1 MRNGNLRGM
10 NLMALVAG
18 LLPWAATPA
27 SAFTRLYLAC
37 SLLSVEAQVVT
48 WLGFGTL
55 ESLLPFNVG
64 CAATCAAWQVARR
77 EPLWRWLRTVRAGL
91 PTGVLPALLLLV
103 AALNLSRPLVAGDPY
118 ELERILQIERTGT
131 LAYSPEVDPKANF
144 VAAFY
149 ELMLADLA
157 SIPVVGDWLLRL
169 HGVLGVLVLALALGA
184 VRTWLPLGTAWWP
197 ATLPFVMPVVFH
209 QFVLI
214 KSDLFIGAAAL
225 VALAWA
231 IGDLRHA
238 RAADTLRAGWLAGVV
253 VAAKLT
259 NGAVAVAVALA
270 VWLRQRDTRQV
281 VTTAA
286 GLALG
291 VAAGGLL
298 LTLWQNTRVYGDPFA
313 VEQVERMG
321 NLNRSAGAVGIGL
334 LRFVLSLF
342 DQAFFTRQLW
352 PGRGGWG
359 GAFGLPL
366 LWALAVL
373 VARRK
378 VAVEARAALAAGG
391 LCLLALGVT
400 FPDADLAHRLALGPG
415 LLLLCTAVSVSA
427 QEPAPWMRASAVAVV
442 VLSTAQILRSAALY
456 LVRS

>member
-1 MRNGNLRGM
+1 M
-10 NLMALVAG
+10 NLMALAAG

-37 SLLSVEAQVVT
+37 SLLSVEAQLVT
-48 WLGFGTL
+48 WLGVGTL
-55 ESLLPFNVG
+55 DTLVPFNVG
-64 CAATCAAWQVARR
+64 FAATCMTWHLFRRDPAWG
-77 EPLWRWLRTVRAGL
+77 WLRAVRAGL
-91 PTGVLPALLLLV
+91 PTGVLPALVLLV
-103 AALNLSRPLVAGDPY
+103 AALNLWRPVVAGDPY
-118 ELERILQIERTGT
+118 ELDRILQIERTGT
-131 LAYSPEVDPKANF
+131 LAYSPDVDPKANF

-157 SIPVVGDWLLRL
+157 SIPVAGDWLLRL
-169 HGVLGVLVLALALGA
+169 HGVLGALVLSLALVA
-184 VRTWLPLGTAWWP
+184 VHTWLPVGGAWWP
-197 ATLPFVMPVVFH
+197 GTLPFVMPVVFH

-231 IGDLRHA
+231 VGDRRTS
-238 RAADTLRAGWLAGVV
+238 RAIDTLRAGWLAGVV

-270 VWLRQRDTRQV
+270 VWLRQRDARSL
-281 VTTAA
+281 VTAAA
-286 GLALG
+286 GLATG
-291 VAAGGLL
+291 IAAGGLL
-298 LTLWQNTRVYGDPFA
+298 LTFWQNAQAYGDPFA
-313 VEQVERMG
+313 TAQVERMG
-321 NLNRSAGAVGIGL
+321 NLNRSAGAVGVGL
-334 LRFVLSLF
+334 MRFVLSLV

-373 VARRK
+373 GARARQ
-378 VAVEARAALAAGG
+378 AIEARAALAAGG

-415 LLLLCTAVSVSA
+415 LLLVCTAVSVSTHA
-427 QEPAPWMRASAVAVV
+427 PAPWMRTSAVTVV
-442 VLSTAQILRSAALY
+442 VFSVAQILRSAALY
-456 LVRS
+456 LVRV